1 MSLVPNLE
9 FMRVEVQSRPG
20 FFERLTYHTQ
30 RVVPG
35 CLKFDFLACPTRMS
49 GPS

>member
-9 FMRVEVQSRPG
+9 FIRIKVS
-20 FFERLTYHTQ
+20 T
-30 RVVPG
+30 VPVLLVLKLPYTKSGVSG
-35 CLKFDFLACPTRMS
+35 CLKIKFLACPTRMG